1 MERQNLDIL
10 PGGVLPV
17 IHCSQGDIGREFQI
31 NLFSDNAPYVL
42 DGTEELTI
50 DGHKEDNN
58 IFSYS
63 IPATTGSTITI
74 STQEQMTACAGNTI
88 CEIRIYKGDNRIG
101 TCNFILQV
109 EEGVS
114 NGTPSE
120 STLQALDE
128 IRAEVQQA
136 VEDAQTAQHNAET
149 AETNAETAETNA
161 INAKNQSESARDLS
175 QTYATNSSNSATDS
189 KNWAVGP
196 SGSGSGTDTNNA
208 KYYSQLASQSEQNAS
223 TSETNASNSASSA
236 YTSEVNAGNSASA
249 AHTSEVNAS
258 NSAGDANTA
267 KLGAEAAQQK
277 IENMT
282 ASASQLPEGSTPT
295 VTKSEVGGVVNLAFG
310 IPKGDT
316 GATGQNGVS
325 PEVAIGTISGG
336 HSVTI
341 TDATHPTGQTFN
353 VMDGLG
359 VPSGGTTGQILAKAS
374 NADND
379 TEWITP
385 SGGGGSTNI
394 NEHKALNDNDITV
407 YVSGD
412 YNTITYGKYLWTDGE
427 DIYYYPT
434 GQDAYK
440 IVSFVNN
447 NDSTLT
453 ITLETI
459 TKTDIGLPN
468 RPNDTTGDA
477 IWYNPLDNNIYF
489 KDNRVWDKSTKTW
502 TTVSSRYT
510 SIYDFDGKYVWTDGK
525 NVFYSN
531 GATPTT
537 NYRLSY
543 NSYTY
548 SATTVSFSGAPNIV
562 DAKYFWTDGINTYY
576 SNGTNDY
583 IVDGT
588 GLTFTSITWEDEYSN
603 IINPIGNNIWLNGDD
618 VYYDGG
624 NAWTHYKLNKD
635 TNKWKSFSRYDSSIL
650 GEDIFFAPDGYY
662 YWIVDWSP
670 MNWQQLQYRYNT
682 KVKPM

>member
-17 IHCSQGDIGREFQI
+17 IHCSQGDIGRKFQI

-58 IFSYS
+58 IFTYS

-74 STQEQMTACAGNTI
+74 STEEQMTACAGNTI
-88 CEIRIYKGDNRIG
+88 CEIRIYKDNLRIG

-120 STLQALDE
+120 STLQAIDE
-128 IRAEVQQA
+128 IRAVVEQA

-161 INAKNQSESARDLS
+161 RNAQSQSESARDLS

-223 TSETNASNSASSA
+223 TSETNASNSASAA
-236 YTSEVNAGNSASA
+236 YTSETNASNSASA

-316 GATGQNGVS
+316 GATGPKG
-325 PEVAIGTISGG
+325 E
-336 HSVTI
+336 
-341 TDATHPTGQTFN
+341 
-353 VMDGLG
+353 DGLG
-359 VPSGGTTGQILAKAS
+359 VPSGGTTGQVLAKAS
-374 NADND
+374 NTDND
-379 TEWITP
+379 TEWIDVQ
-385 SGGGGSTNI
+385 GGGDSTI
-394 NEHKALNDNDITV
+394 VKTYKPLSDSTTTV
-407 YVSGD
+407 SMSGD
-412 YNTITYGKYLWTDGE
+412 TQIITEVKYLWTDGE

-434 GQDAYK
+434 GQYVYK
-440 IVSFVNN
+440 LVSIENQN
-447 NDSTLT
+447 

-459 TKTDIGLPN
+459 TKTDIGLPDS
-468 RPNDTTGDA
+468 PYDTIGTN
-477 IWYNPLDNNIYF
+477 IWYNPLDDTIYYL
-489 KDNRVWDKSTKTW
+489 DTYIWNKSTKTW
-502 TTVSSRYT
+502 SSVTKRFSNIT
-510 SIYDFDGKYVWTDGK
+510 SFEPPQLFTDGNK
-525 NVFYSN
+525 LFYLINSVPTPEIYELTYDGYAYDSVTAYFSNV
-531 GATPTT
+531 P
-537 NYRLSY
+537 
-543 NSYTY
+543 NSVN
-548 SATTVSFSGAPNIV
+548 SLG
-562 DAKYFWTDGINTYY
+562 FWTDGINLYY
-576 SNGTNDY
+576 SDHSGYYTSGDWLVANY
-583 IVDGT
+583 
-588 GLTFTSITWEDEYSN
+588 TFTSITWTVDDSSST
-603 IINPIGNNIWLNGDD
+603 ILDINGSQIWSNGDD
-618 VYYDGG
+618 VYWDNGSSQ
-624 NAWTHYKLNKD
+624 HYKLNKSN
-635 TNKWKSFSRYDSSIL
+635 NKWTPRNIDSGGGNISGTNIFL
-650 GEDIFFAPDGYY
+650 GPDNYY
-662 YWIVDWSP
+662 YVILDWSP
-670 MNWQQLQYRYNT
+670 SNWIQLKYKYHT